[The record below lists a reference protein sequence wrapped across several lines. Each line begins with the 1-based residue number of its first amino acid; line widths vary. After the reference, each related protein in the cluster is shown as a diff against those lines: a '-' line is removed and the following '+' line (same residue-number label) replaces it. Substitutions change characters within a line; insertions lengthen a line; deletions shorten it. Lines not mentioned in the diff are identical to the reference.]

1 MATSKNTKIALG
13 NAMKELMVTMPF
25 SKISI
30 EKITLRCNMNR
41 KSFYY
46 HFRDKY
52 ELVNWIF
59 DTEINTLICNNNC
72 KNAWDFYEVMLNYF
86 YENRTFY
93 RRALK
98 IEGQNAFSEHFKDV
112 LRLLFAGNRKKVS
125 EDETLNKFYTD
136 FFADAF
142 ACSLLRWLLDKN
154 CLLPKDF
161 LHLFR
166 CSAEK
171 SALEFYNEI
180 NLDILKPL
188 LQ

>member
-59 DTEINTLICNNNC
+59 DTEFMVEETYPNFWKLMGN
-72 KNAWDFYEVMLNYF
+72 LSNYL
-86 YENRTFY
+86 Y
-93 RRALK
+93 
-98 IEGQNAFSEHFKDV
+98 D
-112 LRLLFAGNRKKVS
+112 
-125 EDETLNKFYTD
+125 NK
-136 FFADAF
+136 
-142 ACSLLRWLLDKN
+142 
-154 CLLPKDF
+154 
-161 LHLFR
+161 
-166 CSAEK
+166 
-171 SALEFYNEI
+171 EFYSKNYR
-180 NLDILKPL
+180 K
-188 LQ
+188 